1 MEKQRVIFWKWS
13 VLLILCIGGMIL
25 LFPVMESASYARP
38 VNDDYSFS
46 YLTHQAVVNHTNV
59 ITAAFG
65 EVRQIYFSWQ
75 GTYAAI
81 FLFSLQPGIF
91 GNYQLTTWILV
102 LTLLIGIL
110 FFSMQALTVIYDPD
124 QRRTSLCLGGM
135 IAVLTFLLMI
145 EGMPSIPEG
154 LYWYNGAVYYTFFF
168 SLSLILLGLLTGVF
182 TGKTGLPGK
191 IVAVILS
198 VVISGG
204 NYTTALVTLELVFL
218 VLIYSIWNVRDHSV
232 FCKAVKIR
240 CGKQQT
246 AFLSLLFVISGVCF
260 AVSIA
265 APGNQ
270 QRVEAVGGLSASL
283 AIKEAFRQAL
293 ILIRQYTGLLQLLF
307 ALILVLIFLLS
318 AGQMRELRHPIWSLL
333 FGSLVLFLL
342 FVSGLVPP
350 IYGVGNIGAGRQQNI
365 YYYSYLI
372 LLSEESWL
380 VVCCINSLIRND
392 RWMRVRKGL
401 ILADMCFFLAV
412 ALFTAVKFDFAQ
424 TPTGKAAAALQDG
437 SLKVYAAA
445 YDSMTEQLVQAE
457 GSGMDVIIGSI
468 PSTPEIFESLQ
479 VEEDPE
485 GWVNVAMARYYGLGS
500 VRTDGAEQ

>member
-59 ITAAFG
+59 ITAAFE

-135 IAVLTFLLMI
+135 IAVLTFLLMM
-145 EGMPSIPEG
+145 EGMPSIPDG

-240 CGKQQT
+240 CGKSKRLSCPC
-246 AFLSLLFVISGVCF
+246 FL
-260 AVSIA
+260 
-265 APGNQ
+265 
-270 QRVEAVGGLSASL
+270 
-283 AIKEAFRQAL
+283 
-293 ILIRQYTGLLQLLF
+293 
-307 ALILVLIFLLS
+307 
-318 AGQMRELRHPIWSLL
+318 
-333 FGSLVLFLL
+333 
-342 FVSGLVPP
+342 
-350 IYGVGNIGAGRQQNI
+350 
-365 YYYSYLI
+365 
-372 LLSEESWL
+372 
-380 VVCCINSLIRND
+380 
-392 RWMRVRKGL
+392 
-401 ILADMCFFLAV
+401 
-412 ALFTAVKFDFAQ
+412 
-424 TPTGKAAAALQDG
+424 
-437 SLKVYAAA
+437 
-445 YDSMTEQLVQAE
+445 
-457 GSGMDVIIGSI
+457 
-468 PSTPEIFESLQ
+468 
-479 VEEDPE
+479 
-485 GWVNVAMARYYGLGS
+485 
-500 VRTDGAEQ
+500 